1 MQTLFPLPQLNKLND
16 LTASAFFF
24 IVFHE
29 FSRRAFQSRV
39 LAITSSCIVL
49 LYIVPTL

>member
-1 MQTLFPLPQLNKLND
+1 METLFRLPQLYKLHD
-16 LTASAFFF
+16 LTAPAFFVV
-24 IVFHE
+24 VFHE
-29 FSRRAFQSRV
+29 FSRRAFRVVV